1 MKKTKTV
8 YTCQSCGGRQPKWV
22 GRCPDCGEWNTLAEE
37 MVKPEGSKT
46 RRGLAEEGSR
56 PQPLASV
63 PLSEGTRLPTGME
76 EMDRVL
82 GGGIVPGSLVLI
94 GGDPGIGKS
103 TLLLQL
109 CGTIALKGPVL
120 YVSGEES
127 AAQIKMRADRLG
139 IGGAPL
145 LIYPETNIETIVEQI
160 TALKPALVIIDS
172 IQTVY
177 TSLLGAAPGSVGQL
191 RESAALIMQVCKRSG
206 IPAFLVGHVTK
217 EGAIA
222 GPRVLEHM
230 VDTVLYFEGDR
241 DHYFRVLRSVKN
253 RFGSTHEIGVFEM
266 RGEGLLEVK
275 DPSGIFIS
283 PVSEA
288 VSGSV
293 IACTLSGTRPILVEL
308 QALVTGTSFGNPRR
322 TAVGFDY
329 NRIVLMAAILQKRA
343 GVMLDSEDIYV
354 SAAGGVR
361 VDDPGADLALAAA
374 LLGSHRNRPA
384 RSRSVF
390 IGEVGLGG
398 EVRPVVSL
406 QQRLKE
412 AARMGMTTAFIPN
425 SAAGDAG
432 KIAGIEPVRIS
443 HIGELSDAMFRS

>member
-1 MKKTKTV
+1 MKKPKTA
-8 YTCQSCGGRQPKWV
+8 YACQNCGGRQPKWV
-22 GRCPDCGEWNTLAEE
+22 GRCPDCGDWNTLVEE
-37 MVKPEGSKT
+37 TVKPEGLKT

-56 PQPLASV
+56 PQTLASV
-63 PLSEGTRLPTGME
+63 PLSEGIRLPTGME

-109 CGTIALKGPVL
+109 CGTIALKGAVL

-127 AAQIKMRADRLG
+127 AAQIKMRAERLG
-139 IGGAPL
+139 IGNAPL
-145 LIYPETNIETIVEQI
+145 LIYPETNVETIVAQI
-160 TALKPALVIIDS
+160 ETLKPALVIIDS

-191 RESAALIMQVCKRSG
+191 RESTALIMQVCKRSG

-241 DHYFRVLRSVKN
+241 DHYFRILRSVKN

-283 PVSEA
+283 SAAEA

-308 QALVTGTSFGNPRR
+308 QALVTGTTFGNPRR

-329 NRIVLMAAILQKRA
+329 NRIILMAAILQKRA
-343 GVMLDSEDIYV
+343 GVMLDGEDIYV

-374 LLGSHRNRPA
+374 LLGSFRNRPA
-384 RSRSVF
+384 QHRSVF

-398 EVRPVVSL
+398 EVRAVASL

-412 AARMGMTTAFIPN
+412 AARMGMTTAFIPKTGT
-425 SAAGDAG
+425 GDEG
-432 KIAGIEPVRIS
+432 KPGGLALIRLAHVGA
-443 HIGELSDAMFRS
+443 LSDVMF

>member
-1 MKKTKTV
+1 MAVKKAKTV
-8 YTCQSCGGRQPKWV
+8 YTCQSCGSRQPKWV
-22 GRCPDCGEWNTLAEE
+22 GRCPDCGDWNTLVEE
-37 MVKPEGSKT
+37 TLKPSGAQT

-56 PQPLASV
+56 PLPLADV
-63 PLSEGTRLPTGME
+63 PMREGIRLPTGME
-76 EMDRVL
+76 EVDRVL
-82 GGGIVPGSLVLI
+82 GGGVVPGSLVLI

-109 CGTIALKGPVL
+109 CGAIALAGPVL

-127 AAQIKMRADRLG
+127 AAQIKMRAERLG
-139 IGGAPL
+139 IGSASL
-145 LIYPETNIETIVEQI
+145 LIYSETSVENILGQI
-160 TALKPALVIIDS
+160 AAVKPALVIIDS

-177 TSLLGAAPGSVGQL
+177 TELLGAAPGSVGQL
-191 RESAALIMQVCKRSG
+191 RESTALIMQLCKRSG
-206 IPAFLVGHVTK
+206 IPVFLVGHVTK
-217 EGAIA
+217 EGSIA

-253 RFGSTHEIGVFEM
+253 RFGNTHEIGVFEM
-266 RGEGLLEVK
+266 REEGLREVK
-275 DPSGIFIS
+275 NPSEIFIAHAG
-283 PVSEA
+283 EA

-293 IACTLSGTRPILVEL
+293 IACTLSGSRPILVEL
-308 QALVTGTSFGNPRR
+308 QALVTGTAFGNPRR

-343 GVMLDSEDIYV
+343 GVMLEGEDIYI

-374 LLGSHRNRPA
+374 LLGSYRNQPVRTRA
-384 RSRSVF
+384 IF

-398 EVRPVVSL
+398 EVRPVASL

-412 AARMGMTTAFIPN
+412 AARMGMGTAFIPKMG
-425 SAAGDAG
+425 SDDLKAPHGLTLVRLDHVGSLMDA
-432 KIAGIEPVRIS
+432 I
-443 HIGELSDAMFRS
+443 F